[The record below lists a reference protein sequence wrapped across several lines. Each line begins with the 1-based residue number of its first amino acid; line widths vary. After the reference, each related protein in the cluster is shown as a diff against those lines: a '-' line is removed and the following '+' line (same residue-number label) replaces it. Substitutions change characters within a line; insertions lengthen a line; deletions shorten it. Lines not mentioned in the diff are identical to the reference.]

1 MKKGKSTYQ
10 FPINVDPNLAHQT
23 IMNWLGANS
32 FDLKEKNG
40 QYYYQYYDPVVG
52 RRLFEFY
59 IQPGMVTINA
69 YIGKFKKPYLLDDSF
84 AGSVPKSA
92 YKQALA
98 PLFQT
103 LSSYNVPGG
112 GDAMQPGFQPQGG
125 GNPAAPYNVQP
136 YASDANGA
144 AQPVSG
150 NYQDFANATSKSHE
164 KLAVIG
170 FVISIVG
177 LLLSLVGYT
186 FGLLLYILEFYFA
199 ACGIKTRK
207 KGFAIATFVLAG
219 LSIVILVI
227 SIFLEVL
234 L

>member
-23 IMNWLGANS
+23 IMNWLGANG
-32 FDLKEKNG
+32 FDLKEKDGN
-40 QYYYQYYDPVVG
+40 YYYQYYDPVVG

-69 YIGKFKKPYLLDDSF
+69 YLGKYKKPYLLDDSF

-103 LSSYNVPGG
+103 LASYNAPAGEYG
-112 GDAMQPGFQPQGG
+112 SQPGSAD
-125 GNPAAPYNVQP
+125 PASPYIAQP
-136 YASDANGA
+136 YASAVSGGVA
-144 AQPVSG
+144 AQPTSG
-150 NYQDFANATSKSHE
+150 NYEDFANATNKSYE
-164 KLAVIG
+164 KLAVWG
-170 FVISIVG
+170 FVIAIIG
-177 LLLSLVGYT
+177 LLLSFVGYMY
-186 FGLLLYILEFYFA
+186 GILLYVLEFYFA
-199 ACGIKTRK
+199 TCGLKTEK

-219 LSIVILVI
+219 VSIAILVV
-227 SIFLEVL
+227 SAFLQAL